1 MKEKILKYM
10 NKFAG
15 NNGLP
20 LVHSFN
26 DLNDEERD
34 TYRKFEEVLRGRSIT
49 DSDYRSF
56 LEKELEIA
64 VTRLTDV
71 DLKVEDAIY
80 RKVEVRFIK
89 KILNFLDMPAIE
101 KVMLENQINI

>member
-15 NNGLP
+15 SNGLQ

-26 DLNDEERD
+26 DLNDEERE

-49 DSDYRSF
+49 DNDYRAF

-101 KVMLENQINI
+101 KAMLENQINN

>member
-20 LVHSFN
+20 LVHSFG
-26 DLNDEERD
+26 DLNDEERE

-49 DSDYRSF
+49 DSDYRAF

-101 KVMLENQINI
+101 KAMLENQINI